1 MVADEFIFTGELSR
15 HKENRGHKCFLLRN
29 DEPARGSQMVSFT
42 KFTSIL
48 KF

>member
-1 MVADEFIFTGELSR
+1 MVADESQESYADTVED
-15 HKENRGHKCFLLRN
+15 RGRMWFLLRN
-29 DEPARGSQMVSFT
+29 DEPARGSQMMSFT